1 MYNSPTLNRFKV
13 SPLMLAMAAA
23 TVFLPTLVSA
33 ASTVG
38 NESTQLETIT
48 VQAEEEN
55 PAVTGGAKSYTA
67 KSASTSTKLNL
78 SLRETPQS
86 VKVLTREYLDDA
98 NINSFQ
104 DMLNSV
110 TGVTTNRWDERQYPT
125 ARGFDVDYYLFDSV
139 PSTVG
144 MDASD
149 PDLTMYDRV
158 ELVKGANGLMTGA
171 GNPAIA
177 INMIRKHA
185 DSKELTGRLSTSFGS
200 WDNYSSTVD
209 ISAPL
214 TRDGDVR
221 GRLVVKHETKD
232 SFMDGY
238 EKENNVL
245 YGVIDADLTDSTYV
259 SVGASYQNLERDGVR
274 WGGLPAFYSDGTRT
288 NFDRSKIISSDWTY
302 WDTDTISAF
311 ATMKQKL
318 FKDVNLNINYSYREL
333 KQETALLYFGP
344 SYANGGTVPN
354 TGTVDKATNQG
365 VGSLST
371 WSDRTKT
378 TENNIDTFISAPFT
392 LGGLQQEVVAGFMYN
407 QSKNDTWYSGSP
419 TLSGATIDF
428 DDINMPL
435 AGDISNTN
443 LYQVPNKTTQTGA
456 YLAGKFILLEPL
468 KLITGVRVSNWKYE
482 SEDGVNNRKFN
493 NEVTPYAGLVFD
505 FLDDYSW
512 YASYT
517 EIFKPEDKRNVN
529 GEYLDPRNG
538 NSLETGLKGEFLD
551 GQLNASLAV
560 FKTQQDNVAEA
571 IDNVFIPDANGDPT
585 KEQAYR
591 SVDGV
596 ESKGIEFELDGKIT
610 NNWDMSFGVAHF
622 NVEDA
627 NGKKVQT
634 TAARTSANLFT
645 KYTLDKWSLGGG
657 LNYKSEAYKDEAAR
671 RITQDAYVLANL
683 MAAYQVD
690 QNIKLQLNVNNLFDE
705 KYYEGLGKNSM
716 VYGAPR
722 NATLTFRYQ
731 F

>member
-13 SPLMLAMAAA
+13 SPLMLAMAAV
-23 TVFLPTLVSA
+23 TVFLPTLASA
-33 ASTVG
+33 AAID

-125 ARGFDVDYYLFDSV
+125 ARGFDVDYYLFDGV
-139 PSTVG
+139 PSSSEL
-144 MDASD
+144 DIASD
-149 PDLTMYDRV
+149 PDLSMYDRV

-185 DSKELTGRLSTSFGS
+185 NAKELTGTLSSSYGS
-200 WDNYSSTVD
+200 WNAWNSMAD

-214 TRDGDVR
+214 NADGTVR
-221 GRLVVKHETKD
+221 GRVVVKHESTD
-232 SFMDGY
+232 SFADLY
-238 EKENNVL
+238 EKENNL
-245 YGVIDADLTDSTYV
+245 FYGVLDADLTDSTYL
-259 SVGASYQNLERDGVR
+259 SVGASYQELDRSGIK
-274 WGGLPAFYSDGTRT
+274 WGGLPAFYNDGSLTD
-288 NFDRSKIISSDWTY
+288 FDRDLTVTSDWTY
-302 WDTDTISAF
+302 WNTNTTTAF
-311 ATMKQKL
+311 AQFKQKL
-318 FKDVNLNINYSYREL
+318 FNDITLNVNYDYREIDA
-333 KQETALLYFGP
+333 ETALLYLW
-344 SYANGGTVPN
+344 SES
-354 TGTVDKATNQG
+354 VDKTTNSSG
-365 VGSLST
+365 GLYPYTDTS
-371 WSDRTKT
+371 KT
-378 TENNIDTFISAPFT
+378 TQNNADVYISAPFT

-407 QSKNDTWYSGSP
+407 QSELTDRYYGSP
-419 TLSGATIDF
+419 TLDNGTIDF
-428 DDINMPL
+428 NNFTPSKIIGSINNNVANP
-435 AGDISNTN
+435 S
-443 LYQVPNKTTQTGA
+443 NKTTQTGV
-456 YLAGKFILLEPL
+456 YLAGKFTLLEPL
-468 KLITGVRVSNWKYE
+468 KLVTGVRVSNWEYE
-482 SEDGVNNRKFN
+482 SEDGNGNRKYN
-493 NEVTPYAGLVFD
+493 NKVTPYAGLIYD
-505 FLDDYSW
+505 FLEDYSW

-517 EIFKPEDKRNVN
+517 EIFKPENKQDANQQ
-529 GEYLDPRNG
+529 YLDPREG
-538 NSLETGLKGEFLD
+538 KSYETGLKGEFFD
-551 GQLNASLAV
+551 KQLNASMSV
-560 FKTQQDNVAEA
+560 FLTQQDNVAEK
-571 IDNVFIPDANGDPT
+571 IGSIKIGDEFKDVYSST
-585 KEQAYR
+585 D
-591 SVDGV
+591 SV
-596 ESKGIEFELDGKIT
+596 ESKGFEIELDGKIT

-657 LNYKSEAYKDEAAR
+657 LNYKSEAYKDEAAG

>member
-48 VQAEEEN
+48 VQAEKEN
-55 PAVTGGAKSYTA
+55 PAVTEGTKSYTA

-125 ARGFDVDYYLFDSV
+125 ARGFDVDYYLFDGV
-139 PSTVG
+139 PSSSEL
-144 MDASD
+144 DIASD
-149 PDLTMYDRV
+149 PDLSMYDRV

-185 DSKELTGRLSTSFGS
+185 NAKELTGTLSSSYGS
-200 WDNYSSTVD
+200 WNAWNSMAD

-214 TRDGDVR
+214 NADGTVR
-221 GRLVVKHETKD
+221 GRVVVKHESTD
-232 SFMDGY
+232 SFADLY
-238 EKENNVL
+238 EKENNL
-245 YGVIDADLTDSTYV
+245 FYGVLDADLTDSTYV
-259 SVGASYQNLERDGVR
+259 SVGASYQELDRSGIK
-274 WGGLPAFYSDGTRT
+274 WGGLPAFYNDGSLTD
-288 NFDRSKIISSDWTY
+288 FDRDLTVTSDWTY
-302 WDTDTISAF
+302 WNTNTTTVF
-311 ATMKQKL
+311 AQFKQKL
-318 FKDVNLNINYSYREL
+318 FNDITLNVNYDYREIDA
-333 KQETALLYFGP
+333 ETALLYLW
-344 SYANGGTVPN
+344 SES
-354 TGTVDKATNQG
+354 VDKTTNSSG
-365 VGSLST
+365 GLYPYTDTS
-371 WSDRTKT
+371 KT
-378 TENNIDTFISAPFT
+378 TQNNADVYISAPFT

-407 QSKNDTWYSGSP
+407 QSELTDRYYGSP
-419 TLSGATIDF
+419 TLDNGTIDF
-428 DDINMPL
+428 NNFTPSKIIGSINNNVANP
-435 AGDISNTN
+435 S
-443 LYQVPNKTTQTGA
+443 NKTTQTGV
-456 YLAGKFILLEPL
+456 YLAGKFTLLEPL
-468 KLITGVRVSNWKYE
+468 KLVTGVRVSNWEYE
-482 SEDGVNNRKFN
+482 SEDGNGNRKYN
-493 NEVTPYAGLVFD
+493 NKVTPYAGLIYD
-505 FLDDYSW
+505 FLEDYSW

-517 EIFKPEDKRNVN
+517 EIFKPENKQDANQQ
-529 GEYLDPRNG
+529 YLDPREG
-538 NSLETGLKGEFLD
+538 KSYETGLKGEFFD
-551 GQLNASLAV
+551 KQLNASMSV
-560 FKTQQDNVAEA
+560 FLTQQDNVAEK
-571 IDNVFIPDANGDPT
+571 IGSIKIGDEFKDVYSST
-585 KEQAYR
+585 D
-591 SVDGV
+591 SV
-596 ESKGIEFELDGKIT
+596 ESKGFEIELDGKIT
-610 NNWDMSFGVAHF
+610 NNWDMSFGIAHF
-622 NVEDA
+622 NAEDA
-627 NGKKVQT
+627 NSKKVQT

>member
-55 PAVTGGAKSYTA
+55 PAVTEGTKSYTA

-125 ARGFDVDYYLFDSV
+125 ARGFDVDYYLFDGV
-139 PSTVG
+139 PSSSEL
-144 MDASD
+144 DIASD
-149 PDLTMYDRV
+149 PDLSMYDRV

-185 DSKELTGRLSTSFGS
+185 NAKELTGTLSSSYGS
-200 WDNYSSTVD
+200 WNAWNSMAD

-214 TRDGDVR
+214 NADGTVR
-221 GRLVVKHETKD
+221 GRVVVKHESTD
-232 SFMDGY
+232 SFADLY
-238 EKENNVL
+238 EKENNL
-245 YGVIDADLTDSTYV
+245 FYGVLDADLTDSTYL
-259 SVGASYQNLERDGVR
+259 SVGASYQELDRSGIK
-274 WGGLPAFYSDGTRT
+274 WGGLPAFYNDGSLTD
-288 NFDRSKIISSDWTY
+288 FDRDLTVTSDWTY
-302 WDTDTISAF
+302 WNTNTTTAF
-311 ATMKQKL
+311 AQFKQKL
-318 FKDVNLNINYSYREL
+318 FNDITLNVNYDYREIDA
-333 KQETALLYFGP
+333 ETALLYLW
-344 SYANGGTVPN
+344 SES
-354 TGTVDKATNQG
+354 VDKTTNSSG
-365 VGSLST
+365 GLYPYTDTS
-371 WSDRTKT
+371 KT
-378 TENNIDTFISAPFT
+378 TQNNADVYISAPFT

-407 QSKNDTWYSGSP
+407 QSELTDRYYGSP
-419 TLSGATIDF
+419 TLDNGTIDF
-428 DDINMPL
+428 NNFTPSKIIGSINNNVANP
-435 AGDISNTN
+435 S
-443 LYQVPNKTTQTGA
+443 NKTTQTGA
-456 YLAGKFILLEPL
+456 YLAGKFTLLEPL
-468 KLITGVRVSNWKYE
+468 KLVTGVRVSNWEYE
-482 SEDGVNNRKFN
+482 SEDGNGNRKYN
-493 NEVTPYAGLVFD
+493 NKVTPYAGLIYD
-505 FLDDYSW
+505 FLEDYSW

-517 EIFKPEDKRNVN
+517 EIFKPENKQDANQQ
-529 GEYLDPRNG
+529 YLDPREG
-538 NSLETGLKGEFLD
+538 KSYETGLKGEFFD
-551 GQLNASLAV
+551 KQLNASMSV
-560 FKTQQDNVAEA
+560 FLTQQDNVAEK
-571 IDNVFIPDANGDPT
+571 IGSIKIGDEFKDVYSST
-585 KEQAYR
+585 D
-591 SVDGV
+591 SV
-596 ESKGIEFELDGKIT
+596 ESKGFEIELDGKIT

-657 LNYKSEAYKDEAAR
+657 LNYKSEAYKDEAAG

>member
-55 PAVTGGAKSYTA
+55 PAVTEGTKSYTA

-125 ARGFDVDYYLFDSV
+125 ARGFDVDYYLFDGV
-139 PSTVG
+139 PSSSEL
-144 MDASD
+144 DIASD
-149 PDLTMYDRV
+149 PDLSMYDRV

-171 GNPAIA
+171 GNPSIA
-177 INMIRKHA
+177 INMVRKHA
-185 DSKELTGRLSTSFGS
+185 NAKELTGTLSSSYGS
-200 WDNYSSTVD
+200 WNAWNSMAD

-214 TRDGDVR
+214 NTDGSVR
-221 GRLVVKHETKD
+221 GRVVVKHESTD
-232 SFMDGY
+232 AFADLY
-238 EKENNVL
+238 EKENNL
-245 YGVIDADLTDSTYV
+245 FYSVIDADLTDNTYL
-259 SVGASYQNLERDGVR
+259 SVGASYQELDRSGIK
-274 WGGLPAFYSDGTRT
+274 WGGLPAFYNDGSLTD
-288 NFDRSKIISSDWTY
+288 FDRDLTVTSDWTY
-302 WDTDTISAF
+302 WNTNTTTAF
-311 ATMKQKL
+311 AQFKQKL
-318 FKDVNLNINYSYREL
+318 FNDITLNVNYDYREIDA
-333 KQETALLYFGP
+333 ETALLYLW
-344 SYANGGTVPN
+344 SES
-354 TGTVDKATNQG
+354 VDKTTNSSG
-365 VGSLST
+365 GLYPYTDTS
-371 WSDRTKT
+371 KT
-378 TENNIDTFISAPFT
+378 TQNNADVYFSAPFT

-407 QSKNDTWYSGSP
+407 QSELTDRYYGSP
-419 TLSGATIDF
+419 TLDNGTIDF
-428 DDINMPL
+428 NNFTPSKIIGSINNNVANP
-435 AGDISNTN
+435 S
-443 LYQVPNKTTQTGA
+443 NKTTQTGA
-456 YLAGKFILLEPL
+456 YLAGKFTLLEPL
-468 KLITGVRVSNWKYE
+468 KLVTGVRVSNWEYE
-482 SEDGVNNRKFN
+482 SEDGNGNRKYN
-493 NEVTPYAGLVFD
+493 NKVTPYAGLIYD
-505 FLDDYSW
+505 FLEDYSW

-517 EIFKPEDKRNVN
+517 EIFKPENKQDANQQ
-529 GEYLDPRNG
+529 YLDPREG
-538 NSLETGLKGEFLD
+538 KSYETGLKGEFFD
-551 GQLNASLAV
+551 KQLNASMSV
-560 FKTQQDNVAEA
+560 FLTQQDNVAEK
-571 IDNVFIPDANGDPT
+571 IGSIKIGDEFKDVYSST
-585 KEQAYR
+585 D
-591 SVDGV
+591 SV
-596 ESKGIEFELDGKIT
+596 ESKGFEIELDGKIT

-622 NVEDA
+622 NAEDA

-657 LNYKSEAYKDEAAR
+657 LNYKSEAYKDEAAG

>member
-48 VQAEEEN
+48 VQAEKEN
-55 PAVTGGAKSYTA
+55 PAVTEGTKSYTA

-125 ARGFDVDYYLFDSV
+125 ARGFDVDYYLFDGV
-139 PSTVG
+139 PSSSEL
-144 MDASD
+144 DIASD
-149 PDLTMYDRV
+149 PDLSMYDRV

-185 DSKELTGRLSTSFGS
+185 NAKELTGTLSSSYGS
-200 WDNYSSTVD
+200 WNAWNSMAD

-214 TRDGDVR
+214 NADGTVR
-221 GRLVVKHETKD
+221 GRVVVKHESTD
-232 SFMDGY
+232 SFADLY
-238 EKENNVL
+238 EKENNL
-245 YGVIDADLTDSTYV
+245 FYGVLDADLTDSTYL
-259 SVGASYQNLERDGVR
+259 SVGASYQELDRSGIK
-274 WGGLPAFYSDGTRT
+274 WGGLPAFYNDGSLTD
-288 NFDRSKIISSDWTY
+288 FDRDLTVTSDWTY
-302 WDTDTISAF
+302 WNTNTTTVF
-311 ATMKQKL
+311 AQFKQKL
-318 FKDVNLNINYSYREL
+318 FNDITLNVNYDYREIDA
-333 KQETALLYFGP
+333 ETALLYLW
-344 SYANGGTVPN
+344 SES
-354 TGTVDKATNQG
+354 VDKTTNSSG
-365 VGSLST
+365 GLYPYTDTS
-371 WSDRTKT
+371 KT
-378 TENNIDTFISAPFT
+378 TQNNADVYISAPFT

-407 QSKNDTWYSGSP
+407 QSELTDRYYGSP
-419 TLSGATIDF
+419 TLDNGTIDF
-428 DDINMPL
+428 NNFTPSKIIGSINNNVANP
-435 AGDISNTN
+435 S
-443 LYQVPNKTTQTGA
+443 NKTTQTGV
-456 YLAGKFILLEPL
+456 YLAGKFTLLEPL
-468 KLITGVRVSNWKYE
+468 KLVTGVRVSNWEYE
-482 SEDGVNNRKFN
+482 SEDGNGNRKYN
-493 NEVTPYAGLVFD
+493 NKVTPYAGLIYD
-505 FLDDYSW
+505 FLEDYSW

-517 EIFKPEDKRNVN
+517 EIFKPENKQDANQQ
-529 GEYLDPRNG
+529 YLDPREG
-538 NSLETGLKGEFLD
+538 KSYETGLKGEFFD
-551 GQLNASLAV
+551 KQLNASMSV
-560 FKTQQDNVAEA
+560 FLTQQDNVAEK
-571 IDNVFIPDANGDPT
+571 IGSIKIGDEFKDVYSST
-585 KEQAYR
+585 D
-591 SVDGV
+591 SV
-596 ESKGIEFELDGKIT
+596 ESKGFEIELDGKIT

>member
-33 ASTVG
+33 AAID

-55 PAVTGGAKSYTA
+55 PAVTEGTKSYTA

-125 ARGFDVDYYLFDSV
+125 ARGFDVDYYLFDGV
-139 PSTVG
+139 PSSSEL
-144 MDASD
+144 DIASD
-149 PDLTMYDRV
+149 PDLSMYDRV

-171 GNPAIA
+171 GNPSIA
-177 INMIRKHA
+177 INMVRKHA
-185 DSKELTGRLSTSFGS
+185 NSKELTGTLSSSYGS
-200 WDNYSSTVD
+200 WNAWNSMAD

-214 TRDGDVR
+214 NTDGTVR
-221 GRLVVKHETKD
+221 GRVVVKHESTD
-232 SFMDGY
+232 SFADLY
-238 EKENNVL
+238 EKENNL
-245 YGVIDADLTDSTYV
+245 FYGVLDADLTDSTYL
-259 SVGASYQNLERDGVR
+259 SVGASYQELDRSGIK
-274 WGGLPAFYSDGTRT
+274 WGGLPAFYNNGSLTD
-288 NFDRSKIISSDWTY
+288 FDRDLTVTSDWTY
-302 WDTDTISAF
+302 WNTNTTTAF
-311 ATMKQKL
+311 AQFKQKL
-318 FKDVNLNINYSYREL
+318 FNDITLNVNYDYREIDA
-333 KQETALLYFGP
+333 ETALLYLW
-344 SYANGGTVPN
+344 SES
-354 TGTVDKATNQG
+354 VDKATNSSAG
-365 VGSLST
+365 LYPYTDTS
-371 WSDRTKT
+371 KT
-378 TENNIDTFISAPFT
+378 TQNNADVYISAPFT

-407 QSKNDTWYSGSP
+407 QSELTDRYYGSP
-419 TLSGATIDF
+419 TLDNGTIDF
-428 DDINMPL
+428 NNFTPSKIIGSINNNVANP
-435 AGDISNTN
+435 S
-443 LYQVPNKTTQTGA
+443 NKTTQTGA
-456 YLAGKFILLEPL
+456 YLAGKFTLLEPL
-468 KLITGVRVSNWKYE
+468 KLVTGVRVSNWEYE
-482 SEDGVNNRKFN
+482 SEDGNGNRKYN
-493 NEVTPYAGLVFD
+493 NKVTPYAGLIYD
-505 FLDDYSW
+505 FLEDYSW

-517 EIFKPEDKRNVN
+517 EIFKPENKQDANQQ
-529 GEYLDPRNG
+529 YLDPREG
-538 NSLETGLKGEFLD
+538 KSYETGLKGEFFD
-551 GQLNASLAV
+551 KQLNASMSV
-560 FKTQQDNVAEA
+560 FLTQQDNVAEK
-571 IDNVFIPDANGDPT
+571 IGSIKIGDEFKDVYSST
-585 KEQAYR
+585 D
-591 SVDGV
+591 SV
-596 ESKGIEFELDGKIT
+596 ESKGFEIELDGKIT

-657 LNYKSEAYKDEAAR
+657 LNYKSEAYKDETAG

>member
-48 VQAEEEN
+48 VQAEKEN
-55 PAVTGGAKSYTA
+55 PAVTEGTKSYTA

-125 ARGFDVDYYLFDSV
+125 ARGFDVDYYLFDGV
-139 PSTVG
+139 PSSSEL
-144 MDASD
+144 DIASD
-149 PDLTMYDRV
+149 PDLSMYDRV

-185 DSKELTGRLSTSFGS
+185 NAKELTGTLSSSYGS
-200 WDNYSSTVD
+200 WNAWNSMAD

-214 TRDGDVR
+214 NADGTVR
-221 GRLVVKHETKD
+221 GRVVVKHESTD
-232 SFMDGY
+232 SFADLY
-238 EKENNVL
+238 EKENNL
-245 YGVIDADLTDSTYV
+245 FYGVLDADLTDSTYL
-259 SVGASYQNLERDGVR
+259 SVGASYQELDRSGIK
-274 WGGLPAFYSDGTRT
+274 WGGLPAFYNDGSLTD
-288 NFDRSKIISSDWTY
+288 FDRDLTVTSDWTY
-302 WDTDTISAF
+302 WNTNTTTVF
-311 ATMKQKL
+311 AQFKQKL
-318 FKDVNLNINYSYREL
+318 FNDITLNVNYDYREIDA
-333 KQETALLYFGP
+333 ETALLYLW
-344 SYANGGTVPN
+344 SES
-354 TGTVDKATNQG
+354 VDKTTNSSG
-365 VGSLST
+365 GLYPYTDIS
-371 WSDRTKT
+371 KT
-378 TENNIDTFISAPFT
+378 TQNNADVYISAPFT
-392 LGGLQQEVVAGFMYN
+392 LGGLQQEVIAGFMYN
-407 QSKNDTWYSGSP
+407 QSELTDRYYGSP
-419 TLSGATIDF
+419 TLDNGTIDF
-428 DDINMPL
+428 NNFTPSKIIGSINNNVANP
-435 AGDISNTN
+435 S
-443 LYQVPNKTTQTGA
+443 NKTTQTGV
-456 YLAGKFILLEPL
+456 YLAGKFTLLEPL
-468 KLITGVRVSNWKYE
+468 KLVTGVRVSNWEYE
-482 SEDGVNNRKFN
+482 SEDGNGNRKYN
-493 NEVTPYAGLVFD
+493 NKVTPYAGLIYD
-505 FLDDYSW
+505 FLEDYSW

-517 EIFKPEDKRNVN
+517 EIFKPENKQDANQQ
-529 GEYLDPRNG
+529 YLDPREG
-538 NSLETGLKGEFLD
+538 KSYETGLKGEFFD
-551 GQLNASLAV
+551 KQLNASMSV
-560 FKTQQDNVAEA
+560 FLTQQDNVAEK
-571 IDNVFIPDANGDPT
+571 IGSIKIGDEFKDVYSST
-585 KEQAYR
+585 D
-591 SVDGV
+591 SV
-596 ESKGIEFELDGKIT
+596 ESKGFEIELDGKIT

-657 LNYKSEAYKDEAAR
+657 LNYKSEAYKDEAAG

>member
-33 ASTVG
+33 AAID

-55 PAVTGGAKSYTA
+55 PAVTEGTKSYTA

-125 ARGFDVDYYLFDSV
+125 ARGFDVDYYLFDGV
-139 PSTVG
+139 PSSSEL
-144 MDASD
+144 DIASD
-149 PDLTMYDRV
+149 PDLSMYDRV

-185 DSKELTGRLSTSFGS
+185 NAKELTGTLSSSYGS
-200 WDNYSSTVD
+200 WNAWNSMAD

-214 TRDGDVR
+214 NADGTVR
-221 GRLVVKHETKD
+221 GRVVVKHESTD
-232 SFMDGY
+232 SFADLY
-238 EKENNVL
+238 EKENNL
-245 YGVIDADLTDSTYV
+245 FYGVLDADLTDSTYL
-259 SVGASYQNLERDGVR
+259 SVGASYQELDRSGIK
-274 WGGLPAFYSDGTRT
+274 WGGLPAFYNDGSLTD
-288 NFDRSKIISSDWTY
+288 FDRDLTVTSDWTY
-302 WDTDTISAF
+302 WNTNTTTVF
-311 ATMKQKL
+311 AQFKQKL
-318 FKDVNLNINYSYREL
+318 FNDITLNVNYDYREIDA
-333 KQETALLYFGP
+333 ETALLYLW
-344 SYANGGTVPN
+344 SES
-354 TGTVDKATNQG
+354 VDKTTNSSG
-365 VGSLST
+365 GLYPYTDTS
-371 WSDRTKT
+371 KT
-378 TENNIDTFISAPFT
+378 TQNNADVYISAPFT

-407 QSKNDTWYSGSP
+407 QSELTDRYYGSP
-419 TLSGATIDF
+419 TLDNGTIDF
-428 DDINMPL
+428 NNFTPSKIIGSINNNVANP
-435 AGDISNTN
+435 S
-443 LYQVPNKTTQTGA
+443 NKTTQTGV
-456 YLAGKFILLEPL
+456 YLAGKFTLLEPL
-468 KLITGVRVSNWKYE
+468 KLVTGVRVSNWEYE
-482 SEDGVNNRKFN
+482 SEDGNGNRKYN
-493 NEVTPYAGLVFD
+493 NKVTPYAGLIYD
-505 FLDDYSW
+505 FLEDYSW

-517 EIFKPEDKRNVN
+517 EIFKPENKQDANQQ
-529 GEYLDPRNG
+529 YLDPREG
-538 NSLETGLKGEFLD
+538 KSYETGLKGEFFD
-551 GQLNASLAV
+551 KQLNASMSV
-560 FKTQQDNVAEA
+560 FLTQQDNVAEK
-571 IDNVFIPDANGDPT
+571 IGSIKIGDEFKDVYSST
-585 KEQAYR
+585 D
-591 SVDGV
+591 SV
-596 ESKGIEFELDGKIT
+596 ESKGFEIELDGKIT

-657 LNYKSEAYKDEAAR
+657 LNYKSEAYKDEAAG

>member
-55 PAVTGGAKSYTA
+55 PAVTEGTKSYTA

-125 ARGFDVDYYLFDSV
+125 ARGFDVDYYLFDGV
-139 PSTVG
+139 PSSSEL
-144 MDASD
+144 DIASD
-149 PDLTMYDRV
+149 PDLSMYDRV

-185 DSKELTGRLSTSFGS
+185 NAKELTGTLSSSYGS
-200 WDNYSSTVD
+200 WNAWNSMAD

-214 TRDGDVR
+214 NADGTVR
-221 GRLVVKHETKD
+221 GRVVVKHESTD
-232 SFMDGY
+232 SFADLY
-238 EKENNVL
+238 EKENNL
-245 YGVIDADLTDSTYV
+245 FYGVLDADLTDSTYL
-259 SVGASYQNLERDGVR
+259 SVGASYQELDRSGIK
-274 WGGLPAFYSDGTRT
+274 WGGLPAFYNDGSLTD
-288 NFDRSKIISSDWTY
+288 FDRDLTVTSDWTY
-302 WDTDTISAF
+302 WNTNTTTVF
-311 ATMKQKL
+311 AQFKQKL
-318 FKDVNLNINYSYREL
+318 FNDITLNVNYDYREIDA
-333 KQETALLYFGP
+333 ETALLYLW
-344 SYANGGTVPN
+344 SES
-354 TGTVDKATNQG
+354 VDKTTNSSG
-365 VGSLST
+365 GLYPYTDTS
-371 WSDRTKT
+371 KT
-378 TENNIDTFISAPFT
+378 TQNNADVYISAPFT
-392 LGGLQQEVVAGFMYN
+392 LGGLQQEVIAGFMYN
-407 QSKNDTWYSGSP
+407 QSELTDRYYGSP
-419 TLSGATIDF
+419 TLDNGTIDF
-428 DDINMPL
+428 NNFTPSKIIGSINNNVANP
-435 AGDISNTN
+435 S
-443 LYQVPNKTTQTGA
+443 NKTTQTGV
-456 YLAGKFILLEPL
+456 YLAGKFTLLEPL
-468 KLITGVRVSNWKYE
+468 KLVTGVRVSNWEYE
-482 SEDGVNNRKFN
+482 SEDGNGNRKYN
-493 NEVTPYAGLVFD
+493 NKVTPYAGLIYD
-505 FLDDYSW
+505 FLEDYSW

-517 EIFKPEDKRNVN
+517 EIFKPENKQDANQQ
-529 GEYLDPRNG
+529 YLDPREG
-538 NSLETGLKGEFLD
+538 KSYETGLKGEFFD
-551 GQLNASLAV
+551 KQLNASMSV
-560 FKTQQDNVAEA
+560 FLTQQDNVAEK
-571 IDNVFIPDANGDPT
+571 IGSIKIGDEFKDVYSST
-585 KEQAYR
+585 D
-591 SVDGV
+591 SV
-596 ESKGIEFELDGKIT
+596 ESKGFEIELDGKIT

-657 LNYKSEAYKDEAAR
+657 LNYKSEAYKDEAAG

>member
-33 ASTVG
+33 AAID

-55 PAVTGGAKSYTA
+55 PAVTEGTKSYTA

-125 ARGFDVDYYLFDSV
+125 ARGFDVDYYLFDGV
-139 PSTVG
+139 PSSSEL
-144 MDASD
+144 DIASD
-149 PDLTMYDRV
+149 PDLSMYDRV

-171 GNPAIA
+171 GNPSIA
-177 INMIRKHA
+177 INMVRKHA
-185 DSKELTGRLSTSFGS
+185 NSKELTGTLSSSYGS
-200 WDNYSSTVD
+200 WNAWNSMAD

-214 TRDGDVR
+214 NTDGTVR
-221 GRLVVKHETKD
+221 GRVVVKHESTD
-232 SFMDGY
+232 SFADLY
-238 EKENNVL
+238 EKENNL
-245 YGVIDADLTDSTYV
+245 FYGVLDADLTDSTYL
-259 SVGASYQNLERDGVR
+259 SVGASYQELDRSGIK
-274 WGGLPAFYSDGTRT
+274 WGGLPAFYNDGSLTD
-288 NFDRSKIISSDWTY
+288 FDRDLTVTSDWTY
-302 WDTDTISAF
+302 WNTNTTTAF
-311 ATMKQKL
+311 AQFKQKL
-318 FKDVNLNINYSYREL
+318 FNDITLNVNYDYREIDA
-333 KQETALLYFGP
+333 ETALLYLW
-344 SYANGGTVPN
+344 SES
-354 TGTVDKATNQG
+354 VDKATNSSAG
-365 VGSLST
+365 LYPYTDTS
-371 WSDRTKT
+371 KT
-378 TENNIDTFISAPFT
+378 TQNNADVYISAPFT

-407 QSKNDTWYSGSP
+407 QSELTDRYYGSP
-419 TLSGATIDF
+419 TLDNGTIDF
-428 DDINMPL
+428 NNFTPSKIIGSINNNVANP
-435 AGDISNTN
+435 S
-443 LYQVPNKTTQTGA
+443 NKTTQTGA
-456 YLAGKFILLEPL
+456 YLAGKFTLLEPL
-468 KLITGVRVSNWKYE
+468 KLVTGVRVSNWEYE
-482 SEDGVNNRKFN
+482 SEDGNGNRKYN
-493 NEVTPYAGLVFD
+493 NKVTPYAGLIYD
-505 FLDDYSW
+505 FLEDYSW

-517 EIFKPEDKRNVN
+517 EIFKPENKQDANQQ
-529 GEYLDPRNG
+529 YLDPREG
-538 NSLETGLKGEFLD
+538 KSYETGLKGEFFD
-551 GQLNASLAV
+551 KQLNASMSV
-560 FKTQQDNVAEA
+560 FLTQQDNVAEK
-571 IDNVFIPDANGDPT
+571 IGSIKIGDEFKDVYSST
-585 KEQAYR
+585 D
-591 SVDGV
+591 SV
-596 ESKGIEFELDGKIT
+596 ESKGFEIELDGKIT

-657 LNYKSEAYKDEAAR
+657 LNYKSEAYKDETAG

>member
-33 ASTVG
+33 AAID

-55 PAVTGGAKSYTA
+55 PAVTEGTKSYTA

-125 ARGFDVDYYLFDSV
+125 ARGFDVDYYLFDGV
-139 PSTVG
+139 PSSSEL
-144 MDASD
+144 DIASD
-149 PDLTMYDRV
+149 PDLSMYDRV

-171 GNPAIA
+171 GNPSIA
-177 INMIRKHA
+177 INMVRKHA
-185 DSKELTGRLSTSFGS
+185 NSKELTGTLSSSYGS
-200 WDNYSSTVD
+200 WNAWNSMAD

-214 TRDGDVR
+214 NADGTVR
-221 GRLVVKHETKD
+221 GRVVVKHESTD
-232 SFMDGY
+232 SFADLY
-238 EKENNVL
+238 EKENNL
-245 YGVIDADLTDSTYV
+245 FYGVLDADLTDSTYL
-259 SVGASYQNLERDGVR
+259 SVGASYQELDRSGIK
-274 WGGLPAFYSDGTRT
+274 WGGLPAFYNDGSLTD
-288 NFDRSKIISSDWTY
+288 FDRDLTVTSDWTY
-302 WDTDTISAF
+302 WNTNTTTAF
-311 ATMKQKL
+311 AQFKQKL
-318 FKDVNLNINYSYREL
+318 FNDITLNVNYDYRETDA
-333 KQETALLYFGP
+333 ETALLYLW
-344 SYANGGTVPN
+344 SES
-354 TGTVDKATNQG
+354 VDKATNSSAG
-365 VGSLST
+365 LYPYTDTS
-371 WSDRTKT
+371 KT
-378 TENNIDTFISAPFT
+378 TQNNADVYFSAPFT
-392 LGGLQQEVVAGFMYN
+392 LGGLQQEVIAGFMYN
-407 QSKNDTWYSGSP
+407 QSELTDRYYGSP
-419 TLSGATIDF
+419 TLDNGTIDF
-428 DDINMPL
+428 NNFTPSKIIGSINNNVENP
-435 AGDISNTN
+435 S
-443 LYQVPNKTTQTGA
+443 NKTTQTGA
-456 YLAGKFILLEPL
+456 YLAGKFTLLEPL
-468 KLITGVRVSNWKYE
+468 KLVTGVRVSNWEYE
-482 SEDGVNNRKFN
+482 SEDGNGNRKYN
-493 NEVTPYAGLVFD
+493 NKVTPYAGLIYD
-505 FLDDYSW
+505 FLEDYSW

-517 EIFKPEDKRNVN
+517 EIFKPENKQDANQQ
-529 GEYLDPRNG
+529 YLDPREG
-538 NSLETGLKGEFLD
+538 KSYETGLKGEFFD
-551 GQLNASLAV
+551 KQLNASMSV
-560 FKTQQDNVAEA
+560 FLTQQDNVAEK
-571 IDNVFIPDANGDPT
+571 IGSIKIGDEFKDVYSST
-585 KEQAYR
+585 D
-591 SVDGV
+591 SV
-596 ESKGIEFELDGKIT
+596 ESKGFEIELDGKIT

-622 NVEDA
+622 NAEDA

-657 LNYKSEAYKDEAAR
+657 LNYKSEAYKDETAG

-683 MAAYQVD
+683 MAAYQID

>member
-33 ASTVG
+33 AAID

-55 PAVTGGAKSYTA
+55 PAVTEGTKSYTA

-125 ARGFDVDYYLFDSV
+125 ARGFDVDYYLFDGV
-139 PSTVG
+139 PSSSEL
-144 MDASD
+144 DIASD
-149 PDLTMYDRV
+149 PDLSMYDRV

-185 DSKELTGRLSTSFGS
+185 NAKELTGTLSSSYGS
-200 WDNYSSTVD
+200 WNAWNSMAD

-214 TRDGDVR
+214 NADGTVR
-221 GRLVVKHETKD
+221 GRVVVKHESTD
-232 SFMDGY
+232 SFADLY
-238 EKENNVL
+238 EKENNL
-245 YGVIDADLTDSTYV
+245 FYGVLDADLTDSTYL
-259 SVGASYQNLERDGVR
+259 SVGASYQELDRSGIK
-274 WGGLPAFYSDGTRT
+274 WGGLPAFYNDGSLTD
-288 NFDRSKIISSDWTY
+288 FDRDLTVTSDWTY
-302 WDTDTISAF
+302 WNTNTTTAF
-311 ATMKQKL
+311 AQFKQKL
-318 FKDVNLNINYSYREL
+318 FNDITLNVNYDYREIDA
-333 KQETALLYFGP
+333 ETALLYLW
-344 SYANGGTVPN
+344 SES
-354 TGTVDKATNQG
+354 VDKTTNSSG
-365 VGSLST
+365 GLYPYTDTS
-371 WSDRTKT
+371 KT
-378 TENNIDTFISAPFT
+378 TQNNADVYISAPFT
-392 LGGLQQEVVAGFMYN
+392 LGGLQQEVIAGFMYN
-407 QSKNDTWYSGSP
+407 QSELTDRYYGSP
-419 TLSGATIDF
+419 TLDNGTIDF
-428 DDINMPL
+428 NNFTPSKIIGSINNNVANP
-435 AGDISNTN
+435 S
-443 LYQVPNKTTQTGA
+443 NKTTQTGV
-456 YLAGKFILLEPL
+456 YLAGKFTLLEPL
-468 KLITGVRVSNWKYE
+468 KLVTGVRVSNWEYE
-482 SEDGVNNRKFN
+482 SEDGNGNRKYN
-493 NEVTPYAGLVFD
+493 NKVTPYAGLIYD
-505 FLDDYSW
+505 FLEDYSW

-517 EIFKPEDKRNVN
+517 EIFKPENKQDANQQ
-529 GEYLDPRNG
+529 YLDPREG
-538 NSLETGLKGEFLD
+538 KSYETGLKGEFFD
-551 GQLNASLAV
+551 KQLNASMSV
-560 FKTQQDNVAEA
+560 FLTQQDNVAEK
-571 IDNVFIPDANGDPT
+571 IGSIKIGDEFKDVYSST
-585 KEQAYR
+585 D
-591 SVDGV
+591 SV
-596 ESKGIEFELDGKIT
+596 ESKGFEIELDGKIT

-657 LNYKSEAYKDEAAR
+657 LNYKSEAYKDEAAG

>member
-23 TVFLPTLVSA
+23 TVFLPTLASA
-33 ASTVG
+33 AAID
-38 NESTQLETIT
+38 NESTRLETIT
-48 VQAEEEN
+48 VQAEKEN
-55 PAVTGGAKSYTA
+55 PAVTEGTKSYTA

-125 ARGFDVDYYLFDSV
+125 ARGFDVDYYLFDGV
-139 PSTVG
+139 PSSSEL
-144 MDASD
+144 DIASD
-149 PDLTMYDRV
+149 PDLSMYDRV

-185 DSKELTGRLSTSFGS
+185 NAKELTGTLSSSYGS
-200 WDNYSSTVD
+200 WNAWNSMAD

-214 TRDGDVR
+214 NADGTVR
-221 GRLVVKHETKD
+221 GRVVVKHESTD
-232 SFMDGY
+232 SFADLY
-238 EKENNVL
+238 EKENNL
-245 YGVIDADLTDSTYV
+245 FYGVLDADLTDSTYL
-259 SVGASYQNLERDGVR
+259 SVGASYQELDRSGIK
-274 WGGLPAFYSDGTRT
+274 WGGLPAFYNDGSLTD
-288 NFDRSKIISSDWTY
+288 FDRDLTVTSDWTY
-302 WDTDTISAF
+302 WNTNTTTAF
-311 ATMKQKL
+311 AQFKQKL
-318 FKDVNLNINYSYREL
+318 FNDITLNVNYDYREIDA
-333 KQETALLYFGP
+333 ETALLYLW
-344 SYANGGTVPN
+344 SES
-354 TGTVDKATNQG
+354 VDKTTNSSG
-365 VGSLST
+365 GLYPYTDTS
-371 WSDRTKT
+371 KT
-378 TENNIDTFISAPFT
+378 TQNNADVYISAPFT

-407 QSKNDTWYSGSP
+407 QSELTDRYYGSP
-419 TLSGATIDF
+419 TLDNGTIDF
-428 DDINMPL
+428 NNFTPSKIIGSINNNVANP
-435 AGDISNTN
+435 S
-443 LYQVPNKTTQTGA
+443 NKTTQTGA
-456 YLAGKFILLEPL
+456 YLAGKFTLLEPL
-468 KLITGVRVSNWKYE
+468 KLVTGVRVSNWEYE
-482 SEDGVNNRKFN
+482 SADGKGNRKFDN
-493 NEVTPYAGLVFD
+493 KVTPYAGLIYD
-505 FLDDYSW
+505 FLEDYSW

-517 EIFKPEDKRNVN
+517 EIFKPENKQDANQQ
-529 GEYLDPRNG
+529 YLDPREG
-538 NSLETGLKGEFLD
+538 KSYETGLKGEFFD
-551 GQLNASLAV
+551 KQLNASMSV
-560 FKTQQDNVAEA
+560 FLTQQNNVAEKSGSIE
-571 IDNVFIPDANGDPT
+571 IDNKP
-585 KEQAYR
+585 
-591 SVDGV
+591 VDVYSSTDSV
-596 ESKGIEFELDGKIT
+596 ESKGFEIELDGKIT

-657 LNYKSEAYKDEAAR
+657 LNYKSEAYKDEAAG

>member
-48 VQAEEEN
+48 VQAEKEN
-55 PAVTGGAKSYTA
+55 PAVTEGTKSYTA

-125 ARGFDVDYYLFDSV
+125 ARGFDVDYYLFDGV
-139 PSTVG
+139 PSSSEL
-144 MDASD
+144 DIASD
-149 PDLTMYDRV
+149 PDLSMYDRV

-185 DSKELTGRLSTSFGS
+185 NAKELTGTLSSSYGS
-200 WDNYSSTVD
+200 WNAWNSMAD

-214 TRDGDVR
+214 NADGTVR
-221 GRLVVKHETKD
+221 GRVVVKHESTD
-232 SFMDGY
+232 SFADLY
-238 EKENNVL
+238 EKENNL
-245 YGVIDADLTDSTYV
+245 FYGVLDADLTDSTYV
-259 SVGASYQNLERDGVR
+259 SVGASYQELDRSGIK
-274 WGGLPAFYSDGTRT
+274 WGGLPAFYNDGSLTD
-288 NFDRSKIISSDWTY
+288 FDRDLTVTSDWTY
-302 WDTDTISAF
+302 WNTNTTTVF
-311 ATMKQKL
+311 AQFKQKL
-318 FKDVNLNINYSYREL
+318 FNDITLNVNYDYREIDA
-333 KQETALLYFGP
+333 ETALLYLW
-344 SYANGGTVPN
+344 SES
-354 TGTVDKATNQG
+354 VDKTTNSSG
-365 VGSLST
+365 GLYPYTDTS
-371 WSDRTKT
+371 KT
-378 TENNIDTFISAPFT
+378 TQNNADVYISAPFT
-392 LGGLQQEVVAGFMYN
+392 LGGLQQEVIAGFMYN
-407 QSKNDTWYSGSP
+407 QSELTDRYYGSP
-419 TLSGATIDF
+419 TLDNGTIDF
-428 DDINMPL
+428 NNFTPSKIIGSINNNVANP
-435 AGDISNTN
+435 S
-443 LYQVPNKTTQTGA
+443 NKTTQTGV
-456 YLAGKFILLEPL
+456 YLAGKFTLLEPL
-468 KLITGVRVSNWKYE
+468 KLVTGVRVSNWEYE
-482 SEDGVNNRKFN
+482 SEDGNGNRKYN
-493 NEVTPYAGLVFD
+493 NKVTPYAGLIYD
-505 FLDDYSW
+505 FLEDYSW

-517 EIFKPEDKRNVN
+517 EIFKPENKQDANQQ
-529 GEYLDPRNG
+529 YLDPREG
-538 NSLETGLKGEFLD
+538 KSYETGLKGEFFD
-551 GQLNASLAV
+551 KQLNASMSV
-560 FKTQQDNVAEA
+560 FLTQQDNVAEK
-571 IDNVFIPDANGDPT
+571 IGSIKIGDEFKDVYSST
-585 KEQAYR
+585 D
-591 SVDGV
+591 SV
-596 ESKGIEFELDGKIT
+596 ESKGFEIELDGKIT

-657 LNYKSEAYKDEAAR
+657 LNYKSEAYKDEAAG

>member
-48 VQAEEEN
+48 VQAEKEN
-55 PAVTGGAKSYTA
+55 PAVTEGTKSYTA

-125 ARGFDVDYYLFDSV
+125 ARGFDVDYYLFDGV
-139 PSTVG
+139 PSSSEL
-144 MDASD
+144 DIASD
-149 PDLTMYDRV
+149 PDLSMYDRV

-171 GNPAIA
+171 GNPSIA
-177 INMIRKHA
+177 INMVRKHA
-185 DSKELTGRLSTSFGS
+185 NSKELTGTLSSSYGS
-200 WDNYSSTVD
+200 WNAWNSMAD

-214 TRDGDVR
+214 NADGTVR
-221 GRLVVKHETKD
+221 GRVVVKHESTD
-232 SFMDGY
+232 SFADLY
-238 EKENNVL
+238 EKENNL
-245 YGVIDADLTDSTYV
+245 FYGVLDADLTDSTYL
-259 SVGASYQNLERDGVR
+259 SVGASYQELDRSGIK
-274 WGGLPAFYSDGTRT
+274 WGGLPAFYNDGSLTD
-288 NFDRSKIISSDWTY
+288 FDRDLTVTSDWTY
-302 WDTDTISAF
+302 WNTNTTTVF
-311 ATMKQKL
+311 AQFKQKL
-318 FKDVNLNINYSYREL
+318 FNDITLNVNYDYREIDA
-333 KQETALLYFGP
+333 ETALLYLW
-344 SYANGGTVPN
+344 SES
-354 TGTVDKATNQG
+354 VDKTTNSSG
-365 VGSLST
+365 GLYPYTDTS
-371 WSDRTKT
+371 KT
-378 TENNIDTFISAPFT
+378 TQNNADVYISAPFT

-407 QSKNDTWYSGSP
+407 QSELTDRYYGSP
-419 TLSGATIDF
+419 TLDNGTIDF
-428 DDINMPL
+428 NNFTPSKIIGSINNNVANP
-435 AGDISNTN
+435 S
-443 LYQVPNKTTQTGA
+443 NKTTQTGV
-456 YLAGKFILLEPL
+456 YLAGKFTLLEPL
-468 KLITGVRVSNWKYE
+468 KLVTGVRVSNWEYE
-482 SEDGVNNRKFN
+482 SEDGNGNRKYN
-493 NEVTPYAGLVFD
+493 NKVTPYAGLIYD
-505 FLDDYSW
+505 FLEDYSW

-517 EIFKPEDKRNVN
+517 EIFKPENKQDANQQ
-529 GEYLDPRNG
+529 YLDPREG
-538 NSLETGLKGEFLD
+538 KSYETGLKGEFFD
-551 GQLNASLAV
+551 KQLNASMSV
-560 FKTQQDNVAEA
+560 FLTQQDNVAEK
-571 IDNVFIPDANGDPT
+571 IGSIKIGDEFKDVYSST
-585 KEQAYR
+585 D
-591 SVDGV
+591 SV
-596 ESKGIEFELDGKIT
+596 ESKGFEIELDGKIT

-657 LNYKSEAYKDEAAR
+657 LNYKSEAYKDEAAG

>member
-48 VQAEEEN
+48 VQAEKEN
-55 PAVTGGAKSYTA
+55 PAVTEGTKSYTA

-125 ARGFDVDYYLFDSV
+125 ARGFDVDYYLFDGV
-139 PSTVG
+139 PSSSEL
-144 MDASD
+144 DIASD
-149 PDLTMYDRV
+149 PDLSMYDRV

-185 DSKELTGRLSTSFGS
+185 NAKELTGTLSSSYGS
-200 WDNYSSTVD
+200 WNAWNSMAD

-214 TRDGDVR
+214 NADGTVR
-221 GRLVVKHETKD
+221 GRVVVKHESTD
-232 SFMDGY
+232 SFADLY
-238 EKENNVL
+238 EKENNL
-245 YGVIDADLTDSTYV
+245 FYGVLDADLTDSTYL
-259 SVGASYQNLERDGVR
+259 SVGASYQELDRSGIK
-274 WGGLPAFYSDGTRT
+274 WGGLPAFYNDGSLTD
-288 NFDRSKIISSDWTY
+288 FDRDLTVTSDWTY
-302 WDTDTISAF
+302 WNTNTTTAF
-311 ATMKQKL
+311 AQFKQKL
-318 FKDVNLNINYSYREL
+318 FNDITLNVNYDYREIDA
-333 KQETALLYFGP
+333 ETALLYLW
-344 SYANGGTVPN
+344 SES
-354 TGTVDKATNQG
+354 VDKTTNSSG
-365 VGSLST
+365 GLYPYTDTS
-371 WSDRTKT
+371 KT
-378 TENNIDTFISAPFT
+378 TQNNADVYISAPFT

-407 QSKNDTWYSGSP
+407 QSELTDRYYGSP
-419 TLSGATIDF
+419 TLDNGTIDF
-428 DDINMPL
+428 NNFTPSKIIGSINNNVANP
-435 AGDISNTN
+435 S
-443 LYQVPNKTTQTGA
+443 NKTTQTGV
-456 YLAGKFILLEPL
+456 YLAGKFTLLEPL
-468 KLITGVRVSNWKYE
+468 KLVTGVRVSNWEYE
-482 SEDGVNNRKFN
+482 SEDGNGNRKYN
-493 NEVTPYAGLVFD
+493 NKVTPYAGLIYD
-505 FLDDYSW
+505 FLEDYSW

-517 EIFKPEDKRNVN
+517 EIFKPENKQDANQQ
-529 GEYLDPRNG
+529 YLDPREG
-538 NSLETGLKGEFLD
+538 KSYETGLKGEFFD
-551 GQLNASLAV
+551 KQLNASMSV
-560 FKTQQDNVAEA
+560 FLTQQDNVAEK
-571 IDNVFIPDANGDPT
+571 IGSIKIGDEFKDVYSST
-585 KEQAYR
+585 N
-591 SVDGV
+591 SV
-596 ESKGIEFELDGKIT
+596 ESKGFEIELDGKIT

-634 TAARTSANLFT
+634 TAVRTSANLFT

-657 LNYKSEAYKDEAAR
+657 LNYKSEAYKDEAAG

>member
-33 ASTVG
+33 AAIE

-48 VQAEEEN
+48 VQAEKEN
-55 PAVTGGAKSYTA
+55 PAVTEGTKSYTA

-125 ARGFDVDYYLFDSV
+125 ARGFDVDYYLFDGV
-139 PSTVG
+139 PSSSEL
-144 MDASD
+144 DIASD
-149 PDLTMYDRV
+149 PDLSMYDRV

-171 GNPAIA
+171 GNPSIA
-177 INMIRKHA
+177 INMVRKHA
-185 DSKELTGRLSTSFGS
+185 NSKELTGTLSSSYGS
-200 WDNYSSTVD
+200 WNAWNSMAD

-214 TRDGDVR
+214 NADGTVR
-221 GRLVVKHETKD
+221 GRVVVKHESTD
-232 SFMDGY
+232 SFADLY
-238 EKENNVL
+238 EKENNL
-245 YGVIDADLTDSTYV
+245 FYGVLDADLTDSTYL
-259 SVGASYQNLERDGVR
+259 SVGASYQELDRSGIK
-274 WGGLPAFYSDGTRT
+274 WGGLPAFYNDGSLTD
-288 NFDRSKIISSDWTY
+288 FDRDLTVTSDWTY
-302 WDTDTISAF
+302 WNTNTTTAF
-311 ATMKQKL
+311 AQFKQKL
-318 FKDVNLNINYSYREL
+318 FNDITLNVNYDYREIDA
-333 KQETALLYFGP
+333 ETALLYLW
-344 SYANGGTVPN
+344 SES
-354 TGTVDKATNQG
+354 VDKTTNSSG
-365 VGSLST
+365 GLYPYTDTS
-371 WSDRTKT
+371 KT
-378 TENNIDTFISAPFT
+378 TQNNADVYISAPFT

-407 QSKNDTWYSGSP
+407 QSELTDRYYGSP
-419 TLSGATIDF
+419 TLDNGTIDF
-428 DDINMPL
+428 NNFTPSKIIGSINNNVANP
-435 AGDISNTN
+435 S
-443 LYQVPNKTTQTGA
+443 NKTTQTGA
-456 YLAGKFILLEPL
+456 YLAGKFTLVEPL
-468 KLITGVRVSNWKYE
+468 KLVTGVRVSNWEYE
-482 SEDGVNNRKFN
+482 SEDGNGNRKYN
-493 NEVTPYAGLVFD
+493 NKVTPYAGLIYD
-505 FLDDYSW
+505 FLEDYSW

-517 EIFKPEDKRNVN
+517 EIFKPENKQDANQQ
-529 GEYLDPRNG
+529 YLDPREG
-538 NSLETGLKGEFLD
+538 KSYETGLKGEFFD
-551 GQLNASLAV
+551 KQLNASMSV
-560 FKTQQDNVAEA
+560 FLTQQDNVAEK
-571 IDNVFIPDANGDPT
+571 IGSIKIGDEFKDVYSST
-585 KEQAYR
+585 D
-591 SVDGV
+591 SV
-596 ESKGIEFELDGKIT
+596 ESKGFEIELDGKIT

-657 LNYKSEAYKDEAAR
+657 LNYKSEAYKDEAAG

>member
-1 MYNSPTLNRFKV
+1 MYNSPTLNRSKV

-48 VQAEEEN
+48 VQAEKEN
-55 PAVTGGAKSYTA
+55 PAVTEGTKSYTA

-125 ARGFDVDYYLFDSV
+125 ARGFDVDYYLFDGV
-139 PSTVG
+139 PSSSEL
-144 MDASD
+144 DIASD
-149 PDLTMYDRV
+149 PDLSMYDRV

-185 DSKELTGRLSTSFGS
+185 NSKELTGTLSSSYGS
-200 WDNYSSTVD
+200 WNAWNSMAD

-214 TRDGDVR
+214 NADGTVR
-221 GRLVVKHETKD
+221 GRVVVKHESTD
-232 SFMDGY
+232 SFADLY
-238 EKENNVL
+238 EKENNL
-245 YGVIDADLTDSTYV
+245 FYGVLDADLTDSTYL
-259 SVGASYQNLERDGVR
+259 SVGASYQELDRSGIK
-274 WGGLPAFYSDGTRT
+274 WGGLPAFYNDGSLTD
-288 NFDRSKIISSDWTY
+288 FDRDLTVTSDWTY
-302 WDTDTISAF
+302 WNTNTTTAF
-311 ATMKQKL
+311 AQFKQKL
-318 FKDVNLNINYSYREL
+318 FNDITLNVNYDYREIDA
-333 KQETALLYFGP
+333 ETALLYLW
-344 SYANGGTVPN
+344 SES
-354 TGTVDKATNQG
+354 VDKTTNSSG
-365 VGSLST
+365 GLYPYTDTS
-371 WSDRTKT
+371 KT
-378 TENNIDTFISAPFT
+378 TQNNADVYISAPFT

-407 QSKNDTWYSGSP
+407 QSELTDRYYGSP
-419 TLSGATIDF
+419 TLDNGTIDF
-428 DDINMPL
+428 NNFTPSKIIGSINNNVENP
-435 AGDISNTN
+435 S
-443 LYQVPNKTTQTGA
+443 NKTTQTGA
-456 YLAGKFILLEPL
+456 YLAGKFTLVEPL
-468 KLITGVRVSNWKYE
+468 KLVTGVRVSNWEYE
-482 SEDGVNNRKFN
+482 SEDGNGNRKYN
-493 NEVTPYAGLVFD
+493 NKVTPYAGLIYD
-505 FLDDYSW
+505 FLEDYSL

-517 EIFKPEDKRNVN
+517 EIFKPENKQDANQQ
-529 GEYLDPRNG
+529 YLDPREG
-538 NSLETGLKGEFLD
+538 KSYETGLKGEFFNK
-551 GQLNASLAV
+551 QLNASMSV
-560 FKTQQDNVAEA
+560 FLTQQDNVAEK
-571 IDNVFIPDANGDPT
+571 IGSIKIGDEFKDVYSST
-585 KEQAYR
+585 D
-591 SVDGV
+591 SV
-596 ESKGIEFELDGKIT
+596 ESKGFEIELDGKIT

-622 NVEDA
+622 NAEDA

-645 KYTLDKWSLGGG
+645 KCTLDKWSLGGG
-657 LNYKSEAYKDEAAR
+657 LNYKSEAYKDEAAG

>member
-48 VQAEEEN
+48 VQAEKEN
-55 PAVTGGAKSYTA
+55 PAVTEGTKSYTA

-125 ARGFDVDYYLFDSV
+125 ARGFDVDYYLFDGV
-139 PSTVG
+139 PSSSEL
-144 MDASD
+144 DIASD
-149 PDLTMYDRV
+149 PDLSMYDRV

-185 DSKELTGRLSTSFGS
+185 NAKELTGTLSSSYGS
-200 WDNYSSTVD
+200 WNAWNSMAD

-214 TRDGDVR
+214 NADGTVR
-221 GRLVVKHETKD
+221 GRVVVKHESTD
-232 SFMDGY
+232 SFADLY
-238 EKENNVL
+238 EKENNL
-245 YGVIDADLTDSTYV
+245 FYGVLDADLTDSTYL
-259 SVGASYQNLERDGVR
+259 SVGASYQELDRSGIK
-274 WGGLPAFYSDGTRT
+274 WGGLPAFYNDGSLTD
-288 NFDRSKIISSDWTY
+288 FDRDLTVTSDWTY
-302 WDTDTISAF
+302 WNTNTTTAF
-311 ATMKQKL
+311 AQFKQKL
-318 FKDVNLNINYSYREL
+318 FSDITLNVNYDYREIDA
-333 KQETALLYFGP
+333 ETALLYLW
-344 SYANGGTVPN
+344 SES
-354 TGTVDKATNQG
+354 VDKTTNSSG
-365 VGSLST
+365 GLYPYTDTS
-371 WSDRTKT
+371 KT
-378 TENNIDTFISAPFT
+378 TQNNADVYISAPFT

-407 QSKNDTWYSGSP
+407 QSELTDRYYGSP
-419 TLSGATIDF
+419 TLDNGTIDF
-428 DDINMPL
+428 NNFTPSKIIGSINNNVANP
-435 AGDISNTN
+435 S
-443 LYQVPNKTTQTGA
+443 NKTTQTGV
-456 YLAGKFILLEPL
+456 YLAGKFTLLEPL
-468 KLITGVRVSNWKYE
+468 KLVTGVRVSNWEYE
-482 SEDGVNNRKFN
+482 SEDGNGNRKYN
-493 NEVTPYAGLVFD
+493 NKVTPYAGLIYD
-505 FLDDYSW
+505 FLEDYSW

-517 EIFKPEDKRNVN
+517 EIFKPENKQDANQQ
-529 GEYLDPRNG
+529 YLDPREG
-538 NSLETGLKGEFLD
+538 KSYETGLKGEFFD
-551 GQLNASLAV
+551 KQLNASMSV
-560 FKTQQDNVAEA
+560 FLTQQDNVAEK
-571 IDNVFIPDANGDPT
+571 IGSIKIGDEFKDVYSST
-585 KEQAYR
+585 D
-591 SVDGV
+591 SV
-596 ESKGIEFELDGKIT
+596 ESKGFEIELDGKIT

-657 LNYKSEAYKDEAAR
+657 LNYKSEAYKDEAAG

>member
-55 PAVTGGAKSYTA
+55 PAVTEGTKSYTA

-125 ARGFDVDYYLFDSV
+125 ARGFDVDYYLFDGV
-139 PSTVG
+139 PSSSEL
-144 MDASD
+144 DIASD
-149 PDLTMYDRV
+149 PDLSMYDRV

-185 DSKELTGRLSTSFGS
+185 NAKELTGTLSSSYGS
-200 WDNYSSTVD
+200 WNAWNSMAD

-214 TRDGDVR
+214 NADGTVR
-221 GRLVVKHETKD
+221 GRVVVKHESTD
-232 SFMDGY
+232 SFADLY
-238 EKENNVL
+238 EKENNL
-245 YGVIDADLTDSTYV
+245 FYGVLDADLTDSTYL
-259 SVGASYQNLERDGVR
+259 SVGASYQELDRSGIK
-274 WGGLPAFYSDGTRT
+274 WGGLPAFYNDGSLTD
-288 NFDRSKIISSDWTY
+288 FDRDLTVTSDWTY
-302 WDTDTISAF
+302 WNTNTTTVF
-311 ATMKQKL
+311 AQFKQKL
-318 FKDVNLNINYSYREL
+318 FNDITLNVNYDYREIDA
-333 KQETALLYFGP
+333 ETALLYLW
-344 SYANGGTVPN
+344 SES
-354 TGTVDKATNQG
+354 VDKTTNSSG
-365 VGSLST
+365 GLYPYTDTS
-371 WSDRTKT
+371 KT
-378 TENNIDTFISAPFT
+378 TQNNADVYISAPFT

-407 QSKNDTWYSGSP
+407 QSELTDRYYGSP
-419 TLSGATIDF
+419 TLDNGTIDF
-428 DDINMPL
+428 NNFTPSKIIGSINNNVANP
-435 AGDISNTN
+435 S
-443 LYQVPNKTTQTGA
+443 NKTTQTGV
-456 YLAGKFILLEPL
+456 YLAGKFTLLEPL
-468 KLITGVRVSNWKYE
+468 KLVTGVRVSNWEYE
-482 SEDGVNNRKFN
+482 SEDGNGNRKYN
-493 NEVTPYAGLVFD
+493 NKVTPYAGLIYD
-505 FLDDYSW
+505 FLEDYSW

-517 EIFKPEDKRNVN
+517 EIFKPENKQDANQQ
-529 GEYLDPRNG
+529 YLDPREG
-538 NSLETGLKGEFLD
+538 KSYETGLKGEFFD
-551 GQLNASLAV
+551 KQLNASMSV
-560 FKTQQDNVAEA
+560 FLTQQDNVAEK
-571 IDNVFIPDANGDPT
+571 IGSIKIGDEFKDVYSST
-585 KEQAYR
+585 D
-591 SVDGV
+591 SV
-596 ESKGIEFELDGKIT
+596 ESKGFEIELDGKIT

-657 LNYKSEAYKDEAAR
+657 LNYKSEAYKDEAAG

>member
-33 ASTVG
+33 AAIE

-55 PAVTGGAKSYTA
+55 PAVTEGTKSYTA

-125 ARGFDVDYYLFDSV
+125 ARGFDVDYYLFDGV
-139 PSTVG
+139 PSSSELDT
-144 MDASD
+144 ASD
-149 PDLTMYDRV
+149 PDLSMYDRV
-158 ELVKGANGLMTGA
+158 ELVKDANGLMTGA

-185 DSKELTGRLSTSFGS
+185 NAKELTGTLSSSYGS
-200 WDNYSSTVD
+200 WNAWNSMAD
-209 ISAPL
+209 ISASL
-214 TRDGDVR
+214 NADGTVR
-221 GRLVVKHETKD
+221 GRVVVKHESTD
-232 SFMDGY
+232 SFADLY
-238 EKENNVL
+238 EKENNL
-245 YGVIDADLTDSTYV
+245 FYGVLDADLTDSTYL
-259 SVGASYQNLERDGVR
+259 SVGASYQELDRSGIK
-274 WGGLPAFYSDGTRT
+274 WGGLPAFYNDGSLTD
-288 NFDRSKIISSDWTY
+288 FDRDLTVTSDWTY
-302 WDTDTISAF
+302 WNTNTTTAF
-311 ATMKQKL
+311 AQFKQKL
-318 FKDVNLNINYSYREL
+318 FNDITLNVNYDYREIDA
-333 KQETALLYFGP
+333 ETALLYLW
-344 SYANGGTVPN
+344 SES
-354 TGTVDKATNQG
+354 VDKATNSSAG
-365 VGSLST
+365 LYPYTDTS
-371 WSDRTKT
+371 KT
-378 TENNIDTFISAPFT
+378 TQNNADVYISAPFT

-407 QSKNDTWYSGSP
+407 QSELTDRYYGSP
-419 TLSGATIDF
+419 TLDNGTIDF
-428 DDINMPL
+428 NNFTPSKIIGSINNNVANP
-435 AGDISNTN
+435 S
-443 LYQVPNKTTQTGA
+443 NKTTQTGA
-456 YLAGKFILLEPL
+456 YLAGKFTLLEPL
-468 KLITGVRVSNWKYE
+468 KLVTGVRVSNWEYE
-482 SEDGVNNRKFN
+482 SEDGNGNRKYN
-493 NEVTPYAGLVFD
+493 NKVTPYAGLIYD
-505 FLDDYSW
+505 FLEDYSW

-517 EIFKPEDKRNVN
+517 EIFKPENKQDANQQ
-529 GEYLDPRNG
+529 YLDPREG
-538 NSLETGLKGEFLD
+538 KSYETGLKGEFFD
-551 GQLNASLAV
+551 KQLNASMSV
-560 FKTQQDNVAEA
+560 FLTQQDNVAEK
-571 IDNVFIPDANGDPT
+571 IGSIKIGDEFKDVYSST
-585 KEQAYR
+585 D
-591 SVDGV
+591 SV
-596 ESKGIEFELDGKIT
+596 ESKGFEIELDGKIT

-634 TAARTSANLFT
+634 TAVRTSANLFT

-657 LNYKSEAYKDEAAR
+657 LNYKSEAYKDEAAG

-683 MAAYQVD
+683 MAAYQID

>member
-13 SPLMLAMAAA
+13 SPLMLAMAAV
-23 TVFLPTLVSA
+23 TVFLPTLASA
-33 ASTVG
+33 AAID

-55 PAVTGGAKSYTA
+55 PAVTRGAKSYTA

-104 DMLNSV
+104 DMLNTV
-110 TGVTTNRWDERQYPT
+110 TGLAANRWDERQYPT
-125 ARGFDVDYYLFDSV
+125 ARGFEVDYYLFDSV

-274 WGGLPAFYSDGTRT
+274 WGGLPAFYSDGTGT

-407 QSKNDTWYSGSP
+407 QSKNDTWYAGSP

-622 NVEDA
+622 NAEDA

-657 LNYKSEAYKDEAAR
+657 LNYKSEAYKDEAAG

>member
-48 VQAEEEN
+48 VQAEKEN
-55 PAVTGGAKSYTA
+55 PAVTEGTKSYTA

-125 ARGFDVDYYLFDSV
+125 ERGFDVDYYLFDGV
-139 PSTVG
+139 PSSSEL
-144 MDASD
+144 DIASD
-149 PDLTMYDRV
+149 PDLSMYDRV

-185 DSKELTGRLSTSFGS
+185 NAKELTGTLSSSYGS
-200 WDNYSSTVD
+200 WNAWNSMAD

-214 TRDGDVR
+214 NADGTVR
-221 GRLVVKHETKD
+221 GRVVVKHESTD
-232 SFMDGY
+232 SFADLY
-238 EKENNVL
+238 EKENNL
-245 YGVIDADLTDSTYV
+245 FYGVLDADLTDSTYL
-259 SVGASYQNLERDGVR
+259 SVGASYQELDRSGIK
-274 WGGLPAFYSDGTRT
+274 WGGLPAFYNDGSLTD
-288 NFDRSKIISSDWTY
+288 FDRDLTVTSDWTY
-302 WDTDTISAF
+302 WNTNTTTAF
-311 ATMKQKL
+311 AQFKQKL
-318 FKDVNLNINYSYREL
+318 FNDITLNVNYDYREIDA
-333 KQETALLYFGP
+333 ETALLYLW
-344 SYANGGTVPN
+344 SES
-354 TGTVDKATNQG
+354 VDKTTNSSG
-365 VGSLST
+365 GLYPYTDTS
-371 WSDRTKT
+371 KT
-378 TENNIDTFISAPFT
+378 TQNNADVYISAPFT

-407 QSKNDTWYSGSP
+407 QSELTDRYYGSP
-419 TLSGATIDF
+419 TLDNGTIDF
-428 DDINMPL
+428 NNFTPSKIIGSINNNVANP
-435 AGDISNTN
+435 S
-443 LYQVPNKTTQTGA
+443 NKTTQTGV
-456 YLAGKFILLEPL
+456 YLAGKFTLLEPL
-468 KLITGVRVSNWKYE
+468 KLVTGVRVSNWEYE
-482 SEDGVNNRKFN
+482 SEDGNGNRKYN
-493 NEVTPYAGLVFD
+493 NKVTPYAGLIYD
-505 FLDDYSW
+505 FLEDYSW

-517 EIFKPEDKRNVN
+517 EIFKPENKQDANQQ
-529 GEYLDPRNG
+529 YLDPREG
-538 NSLETGLKGEFLD
+538 KSYETGLKGEFFD
-551 GQLNASLAV
+551 KQLNASMSV
-560 FKTQQDNVAEA
+560 FLTQQDNVAEK
-571 IDNVFIPDANGDPT
+571 IGSIKIGDEFKDVYSST
-585 KEQAYR
+585 D
-591 SVDGV
+591 SV
-596 ESKGIEFELDGKIT
+596 ESKGFEIELDGKIT

>member
-33 ASTVG
+33 AAID

-55 PAVTGGAKSYTA
+55 PAVTEGTKSYTA

-125 ARGFDVDYYLFDSV
+125 ARGFDVDYYLFDGV
-139 PSTVG
+139 PSSSEL
-144 MDASD
+144 DIASD
-149 PDLTMYDRV
+149 PDLSMYDRV

-171 GNPAIA
+171 GNPSIA
-177 INMIRKHA
+177 INMVRKHA
-185 DSKELTGRLSTSFGS
+185 NAKELTGTLSSSYGS
-200 WDNYSSTVD
+200 WNAWNSMAD

-214 TRDGDVR
+214 NADGTVR
-221 GRLVVKHETKD
+221 GRVVVKHESTD
-232 SFMDGY
+232 SFADLY
-238 EKENNVL
+238 EKENNL
-245 YGVIDADLTDSTYV
+245 FYGVLDADLTDSTYL
-259 SVGASYQNLERDGVR
+259 SVGASYQELDRSGIK
-274 WGGLPAFYSDGTRT
+274 WGGLPAFYNDGSLTD
-288 NFDRSKIISSDWTY
+288 FDRDLTVTSDWTY
-302 WDTDTISAF
+302 WNTNTTTAF
-311 ATMKQKL
+311 AQFKQKL
-318 FKDVNLNINYSYREL
+318 FNDITLNVNYDYREIDA
-333 KQETALLYFGP
+333 ETALLYLW
-344 SYANGGTVPN
+344 SES
-354 TGTVDKATNQG
+354 VDKTTNSSG
-365 VGSLST
+365 GLYPYTDTS
-371 WSDRTKT
+371 KT
-378 TENNIDTFISAPFT
+378 TQNNADVYISAPFT

-407 QSKNDTWYSGSP
+407 QSELTDRYYGSP
-419 TLSGATIDF
+419 TLDNGTIDF
-428 DDINMPL
+428 NNFTPSKIIGSINNNVANP
-435 AGDISNTN
+435 S
-443 LYQVPNKTTQTGA
+443 NKTTQTGA
-456 YLAGKFILLEPL
+456 YLAGKFTLLEPL
-468 KLITGVRVSNWKYE
+468 KLVTGVRVSNWEYE
-482 SEDGVNNRKFN
+482 SEDGNGNRKYN
-493 NEVTPYAGLVFD
+493 NKVTPYAGLIYD
-505 FLDDYSW
+505 FLEDYSW

-517 EIFKPEDKRNVN
+517 EIFKPENKQDANQQ
-529 GEYLDPRNG
+529 YLDPREG
-538 NSLETGLKGEFLD
+538 KSYETGLKGEFFD
-551 GQLNASLAV
+551 KQLNASMSV
-560 FKTQQDNVAEA
+560 FLTQQDNVAEK
-571 IDNVFIPDANGDPT
+571 IGSIKIGDEFKDVYSST
-585 KEQAYR
+585 D
-591 SVDGV
+591 SV
-596 ESKGIEFELDGKIT
+596 ESKGFEIELDGKIT

-622 NVEDA
+622 NAEDA

-657 LNYKSEAYKDEAAR
+657 LNYKSEAYKDEAAG

>member
-1 MYNSPTLNRFKV
+1 MYNSPTLNCFKV

-48 VQAEEEN
+48 VQAEKEN
-55 PAVTGGAKSYTA
+55 PAVTEGTKSYTA

-86 VKVLTREYLDDA
+86 VKVLTREYLNDA

-125 ARGFDVDYYLFDSV
+125 ARGFDVDYYLFDGV
-139 PSTVG
+139 PSSSEL
-144 MDASD
+144 DIASD
-149 PDLTMYDRV
+149 PDLSMYDRV

-185 DSKELTGRLSTSFGS
+185 NAKELTGTLSSSYGS
-200 WDNYSSTVD
+200 WNAWNSMAD

-214 TRDGDVR
+214 NADGTVR
-221 GRLVVKHETKD
+221 GRVVVKHESTD
-232 SFMDGY
+232 SFADLY
-238 EKENNVL
+238 EKENNL
-245 YGVIDADLTDSTYV
+245 FYGVLDADLTDSTYL
-259 SVGASYQNLERDGVR
+259 SVGASYQELDRSGIK
-274 WGGLPAFYSDGTRT
+274 WGGLPAFYNDGSLTD
-288 NFDRSKIISSDWTY
+288 FDRDLTVTSDWTY
-302 WDTDTISAF
+302 WNTNTTTAF
-311 ATMKQKL
+311 AQFKQKL
-318 FKDVNLNINYSYREL
+318 FNDITLNVNYDYREIDA
-333 KQETALLYFGP
+333 ETALLYLW
-344 SYANGGTVPN
+344 SES
-354 TGTVDKATNQG
+354 VDKTTNSSAG
-365 VGSLST
+365 LYPYTDTS
-371 WSDRTKT
+371 KT
-378 TENNIDTFISAPFT
+378 TQNNADVYFSAPFT

-407 QSKNDTWYSGSP
+407 QSELTDRYYGSP
-419 TLSGATIDF
+419 TLDNGTIDF
-428 DDINMPL
+428 NNFTPSKIIGSINNNVANP
-435 AGDISNTN
+435 S
-443 LYQVPNKTTQTGA
+443 NKTTQTGA
-456 YLAGKFILLEPL
+456 YLAGKFTLLEPL
-468 KLITGVRVSNWKYE
+468 KLVTGVRVSNWEYE
-482 SEDGVNNRKFN
+482 SEDGNGNRKYN
-493 NEVTPYAGLVFD
+493 NKVTPYAGLIYD
-505 FLDDYSW
+505 FLEDYSW

-517 EIFKPEDKRNVN
+517 EIFKPENKQDANQQ
-529 GEYLDPRNG
+529 YLDPREG
-538 NSLETGLKGEFLD
+538 KSYETGLKGEFFD
-551 GQLNASLAV
+551 KQLNASMSV
-560 FKTQQDNVAEA
+560 FLTQQDNVAEK
-571 IDNVFIPDANGDPT
+571 IGSIKIGDEFKDVYSST
-585 KEQAYR
+585 D
-591 SVDGV
+591 SV
-596 ESKGIEFELDGKIT
+596 ESKGFEIELDGKIT

-657 LNYKSEAYKDEAAR
+657 LNYKSEAYKDEAAG

>member
-23 TVFLPTLVSA
+23 TVFLPTFVSA

-48 VQAEEEN
+48 VQAEKEN
-55 PAVTGGAKSYTA
+55 PAVTEGTKSYTA

-125 ARGFDVDYYLFDSV
+125 ARGFDVDYYLFDGV
-139 PSTVG
+139 PSSSEL
-144 MDASD
+144 DIASD
-149 PDLTMYDRV
+149 PDLSMYDRV

-185 DSKELTGRLSTSFGS
+185 NAKELTGTLSSSYGS
-200 WDNYSSTVD
+200 WNAWNSMAD

-214 TRDGDVR
+214 NADGTVR
-221 GRLVVKHETKD
+221 GRVVVKHESTD
-232 SFMDGY
+232 SFADLY
-238 EKENNVL
+238 EKENNL
-245 YGVIDADLTDSTYV
+245 FYGVLDADLTDSTYL
-259 SVGASYQNLERDGVR
+259 SVGASYQELDRSGIK
-274 WGGLPAFYSDGTRT
+274 WGGLPAFYNDGSLTD
-288 NFDRSKIISSDWTY
+288 FDRDLTVTSDWTY
-302 WDTDTISAF
+302 WNTNTTTAF
-311 ATMKQKL
+311 AQFKQKL
-318 FKDVNLNINYSYREL
+318 FNDITLNVNYDYREIDA
-333 KQETALLYFGP
+333 ETALLYLW
-344 SYANGGTVPN
+344 SES
-354 TGTVDKATNQG
+354 VDKTTNSSG
-365 VGSLST
+365 GLYPYTDTS
-371 WSDRTKT
+371 KT
-378 TENNIDTFISAPFT
+378 TQNNADVYFSAPFT

-407 QSKNDTWYSGSP
+407 QSELTDRYYGSP
-419 TLSGATIDF
+419 TLDNGTIDF
-428 DDINMPL
+428 NNFTPSKIIGSINNNVANP
-435 AGDISNTN
+435 S
-443 LYQVPNKTTQTGA
+443 NKTTQTGA
-456 YLAGKFILLEPL
+456 YLAGKFTLLEPL
-468 KLITGVRVSNWKYE
+468 KLVTGVRVSNWEYE
-482 SEDGVNNRKFN
+482 SEDGNGNRKYN
-493 NEVTPYAGLVFD
+493 NKVTPYAGLIYD
-505 FLDDYSW
+505 FLEDYSW

-517 EIFKPEDKRNVN
+517 EIFKPENKQDANQQ
-529 GEYLDPRNG
+529 YLDPREG
-538 NSLETGLKGEFLD
+538 KSYETGLKGEFFD
-551 GQLNASLAV
+551 KQLNASMSV
-560 FKTQQDNVAEA
+560 FLTQQDNVAEK
-571 IDNVFIPDANGDPT
+571 IGSIKIGDEFKDVYSST
-585 KEQAYR
+585 D
-591 SVDGV
+591 SV
-596 ESKGIEFELDGKIT
+596 ESKGFEIELDGKIT

-622 NVEDA
+622 NAEDA

-645 KYTLDKWSLGGG
+645 KYTLYKWSLGGG
-657 LNYKSEAYKDEAAR
+657 LNYKSEAYKDEAAG

>member
-48 VQAEEEN
+48 VQAEKEN
-55 PAVTGGAKSYTA
+55 PAVTEGTKSYTA

-125 ARGFDVDYYLFDSV
+125 ARGFDVDYYLFDGV
-139 PSTVG
+139 PSSSEL
-144 MDASD
+144 DIASD
-149 PDLTMYDRV
+149 PDLSMYDRV

-185 DSKELTGRLSTSFGS
+185 NAKELTGTLSSSYGS
-200 WDNYSSTVD
+200 WNAWNSMAD

-214 TRDGDVR
+214 NADGTVR
-221 GRLVVKHETKD
+221 GRVVVKHESTD
-232 SFMDGY
+232 SFADLY
-238 EKENNVL
+238 EKENNL
-245 YGVIDADLTDSTYV
+245 FYGVLDADLTDSTYL
-259 SVGASYQNLERDGVR
+259 SVGASYQELDRSGIK
-274 WGGLPAFYSDGTRT
+274 WGGLPAFYNDGSLTD
-288 NFDRSKIISSDWTY
+288 FDRDLTVTSDWTY
-302 WDTDTISAF
+302 WNTNTTTAF
-311 ATMKQKL
+311 AQFKQKL
-318 FKDVNLNINYSYREL
+318 FNDITLNVNYDYREIDA
-333 KQETALLYFGP
+333 ETALLYLW
-344 SYANGGTVPN
+344 SES
-354 TGTVDKATNQG
+354 VDKTTNSSG
-365 VGSLST
+365 GLYPYTDTS
-371 WSDRTKT
+371 KT
-378 TENNIDTFISAPFT
+378 TQNNADVYISAPFT

-407 QSKNDTWYSGSP
+407 QSELTDRYYGSP
-419 TLSGATIDF
+419 TLDNETIDF
-428 DDINMPL
+428 NNFTPSKIIGSINNNVANP
-435 AGDISNTN
+435 S
-443 LYQVPNKTTQTGA
+443 NKTTQTGV
-456 YLAGKFILLEPL
+456 YLAGKFTLLEPL
-468 KLITGVRVSNWKYE
+468 KLVTGVRVSNWEYE
-482 SEDGVNNRKFN
+482 SEDGNGNRKYN
-493 NEVTPYAGLVFD
+493 NKVTPYAGLIYD
-505 FLDDYSW
+505 FLEDYSW

-517 EIFKPEDKRNVN
+517 EIFKPENKQDANQQ
-529 GEYLDPRNG
+529 YLDPREG
-538 NSLETGLKGEFLD
+538 KSYETGLKGEFFD
-551 GQLNASLAV
+551 KQLNASMSV
-560 FKTQQDNVAEA
+560 FLTQQDNVAEK
-571 IDNVFIPDANGDPT
+571 IGSIKIGDEFKDVYSST
-585 KEQAYR
+585 D
-591 SVDGV
+591 SV
-596 ESKGIEFELDGKIT
+596 ESKGFEIELDGKIT

-657 LNYKSEAYKDEAAR
+657 LNYKSEAYKDEAAG

>member
-48 VQAEEEN
+48 VQAEKEN
-55 PAVTGGAKSYTA
+55 PAVTEGTKSYTA

-125 ARGFDVDYYLFDSV
+125 ARGFDVDYYLFDGV
-139 PSTVG
+139 PSSSEL
-144 MDASD
+144 DIASD
-149 PDLTMYDRV
+149 PDLSMYDRV

-171 GNPAIA
+171 GNPSIA
-177 INMIRKHA
+177 INMVRKHA
-185 DSKELTGRLSTSFGS
+185 NAKELTGTLSSSYGS
-200 WDNYSSTVD
+200 WNAWNSMAD

-214 TRDGDVR
+214 NADGTVR
-221 GRLVVKHETKD
+221 GRVVVKHESTD
-232 SFMDGY
+232 SFADLY
-238 EKENNVL
+238 EKENNL
-245 YGVIDADLTDSTYV
+245 FYGVLDADLTDSTYL
-259 SVGASYQNLERDGVR
+259 SVGASYQELDRSGIK
-274 WGGLPAFYSDGTRT
+274 WGGLPAFYNDGSLTD
-288 NFDRSKIISSDWTY
+288 FDRDLTVTSDWTY
-302 WDTDTISAF
+302 WNTNTTTVF
-311 ATMKQKL
+311 AQFKQKL
-318 FKDVNLNINYSYREL
+318 FNDITLNVNYDYREIDA
-333 KQETALLYFGP
+333 ETALLYLW
-344 SYANGGTVPN
+344 SES
-354 TGTVDKATNQG
+354 VDKTTNSSG
-365 VGSLST
+365 GLYPYTDTS
-371 WSDRTKT
+371 KT
-378 TENNIDTFISAPFT
+378 TQNNADVYISAPFT
-392 LGGLQQEVVAGFMYN
+392 LGGLQQEVIAGFMYN
-407 QSKNDTWYSGSP
+407 QSELTDRYYGSP
-419 TLSGATIDF
+419 TLDNGTIDF
-428 DDINMPL
+428 NNFTPSKIIGSINNNVANP
-435 AGDISNTN
+435 S
-443 LYQVPNKTTQTGA
+443 NKTTQTGV
-456 YLAGKFILLEPL
+456 YLAGKFTLLEPL
-468 KLITGVRVSNWKYE
+468 KLVTGVRVSNWEYE
-482 SEDGVNNRKFN
+482 SEDGNGNRKYN
-493 NEVTPYAGLVFD
+493 NKVTPYAGLIYD
-505 FLDDYSW
+505 FLEDYSW

-517 EIFKPEDKRNVN
+517 EIFKPENKQDANQQ
-529 GEYLDPRNG
+529 YLDPREG
-538 NSLETGLKGEFLD
+538 KSYETGLKGEFFD
-551 GQLNASLAV
+551 KQLNASMSV
-560 FKTQQDNVAEA
+560 FLTQQDNVAEK
-571 IDNVFIPDANGDPT
+571 IGSIKIGDEFKDVYSST
-585 KEQAYR
+585 D
-591 SVDGV
+591 SV
-596 ESKGIEFELDGKIT
+596 ESKGFEIELDGKIT

-657 LNYKSEAYKDEAAR
+657 LNYKSEAYKDEAAG

>member
-48 VQAEEEN
+48 VQAEKEN
-55 PAVTGGAKSYTA
+55 PAVTEGTKSYTA

-125 ARGFDVDYYLFDSV
+125 ARGFDVDYYLFDGV
-139 PSTVG
+139 PSSSEL
-144 MDASD
+144 DIASD
-149 PDLTMYDRV
+149 PDLSMYDRV

-185 DSKELTGRLSTSFGS
+185 NAKELTGTLSSSYGS
-200 WDNYSSTVD
+200 WNAWNSMAD

-214 TRDGDVR
+214 NADGTVR
-221 GRLVVKHETKD
+221 GRVVVKHESTD
-232 SFMDGY
+232 SFADLY
-238 EKENNVL
+238 EKENNL
-245 YGVIDADLTDSTYV
+245 FYGVLDADLTDSTYL
-259 SVGASYQNLERDGVR
+259 SVGASYQELDRSGIK
-274 WGGLPAFYSDGTRT
+274 WGGLPAFYNDGSLTD
-288 NFDRSKIISSDWTY
+288 FDRDLTVTSDWTY
-302 WDTDTISAF
+302 WNTNTTTAF
-311 ATMKQKL
+311 AQFKQKL
-318 FKDVNLNINYSYREL
+318 FNDITLNVNYDYREIDA
-333 KQETALLYFGP
+333 ETALLYLW
-344 SYANGGTVPN
+344 SES
-354 TGTVDKATNQG
+354 VDKTTNSSG
-365 VGSLST
+365 GLYPYTDTS
-371 WSDRTKT
+371 KT
-378 TENNIDTFISAPFT
+378 TQNNADVYISAPFT

-407 QSKNDTWYSGSP
+407 QSELTDRYYGSP
-419 TLSGATIDF
+419 TLDNGTIDF
-428 DDINMPL
+428 NNFTPSKIIGSINNNVANP
-435 AGDISNTN
+435 S
-443 LYQVPNKTTQTGA
+443 NKTTQTGV
-456 YLAGKFILLEPL
+456 YLAGKFTLLEPL
-468 KLITGVRVSNWKYE
+468 KLVTGVRVSNWEYE
-482 SEDGVNNRKFN
+482 SEDGNGNRKYN
-493 NEVTPYAGLVFD
+493 NKVTPYEGLIYD
-505 FLDDYSW
+505 FLEDYSW

-517 EIFKPEDKRNVN
+517 EIFKPENKQDANQQ
-529 GEYLDPRNG
+529 YLDPREG
-538 NSLETGLKGEFLD
+538 KSYETGLKGEFFD
-551 GQLNASLAV
+551 KQLNASMSV
-560 FKTQQDNVAEA
+560 FLTQQDNVAEK
-571 IDNVFIPDANGDPT
+571 IGSIKIGDEFKDVYSST
-585 KEQAYR
+585 D
-591 SVDGV
+591 SV
-596 ESKGIEFELDGKIT
+596 ESKGFEIELDGKIT

-657 LNYKSEAYKDEAAR
+657 LNYKSEAYKDEAAG